1 MMKKLLVFLM
11 AFCLLVP
18 GIAEAKTALEK
29 AREKEYK
36 TKMKEY
42 KKGGYKILGSA
53 RTLDVALLTHYD
65 KLNNLGDA
73 AQEVSGVATKA
84 KSKNVASQMAMNNA
98 CIKYASLAGRS
109 LAGRVAADMAG
120 NGVDPSTEFDNFY
133 AAYESSVE
141 KEIRGEMQPSFSVIR
156 DNGDGTYEVES
167 YFIISEEAATQ
178 ARIRAMDNAL
188 KESAKAQ
195 EHAEK
200 ISEFVRDRVSE

>member
-1 MMKKLLVFLM
+1 MKKLLMFLM
-11 AFCLLVP
+11 AFCLIAP
-18 GIAEAKTALEK
+18 GVTEAKTALEK

-42 KKGGYKILGSA
+42 KKGGYKILGST
-53 RTLDVALLTHYD
+53 RTLDVALLSHYD
-65 KLNNLGDA
+65 KLNSLGDA
-73 AQEVSGVATKA
+73 CQEVSGVATKA
-84 KSKNVASQMAMNNA
+84 KSKNVAQQMAMNNA
-98 CIKYASLAGRS
+98 CIKYASIAGRS

-133 AAYESSVE
+133 AAYESSIE

-156 DNGDGTYEVES
+156 DNGDGTFEVES
-167 YFIISEEAATQ
+167 YFIISEDAATQ
-178 ARIRAMDNAL
+178 ARLRAMDNAL

-200 ISEFVRDRVSE
+200 ISAFVRDRVSE